1 MIKVHTYIG
10 KLVER
15 QGRKTIGPTKMAAR
29 CKQTGGVAM
38 LPVFAVFFENLRS
51 VEKENENTNSFDKEL
66 SVPISIIT
74 SAGICNG
81 YSSGKRNKNWLP
93 S

>member
-1 MIKVHTYIG
+1 
-10 KLVER
+10 
-15 QGRKTIGPTKMAAR
+15 
-29 CKQTGGVAM
+29 M